1 MTLRVD
7 PSRSIGRRTVFAG
20 ASALLVPLTAVA
32 QTVTREKVAA
42 ALPTLKEFARQIVG
56 KELVP
61 GLSIAVVHRDEIVS
75 LDAFGVREIG
85 KTAAVDVD
93 TVFQLASVSK
103 PLSATVVAGLVGDGK
118 VSWDSRIRDIDPG
131 FTLQDELAAANVTIR
146 DLFAHRSGLPGH
158 VGDDIEELGFT
169 QGEILQRLRLAKPA
183 YGFRNGYSY
192 SNFGLTEG
200 AVAAARFSGQSWEEA
215 CEEKLYKPL
224 GMASTSSRYRD
235 FMNQANRANLH
246 VRVDG
251 RVDGKWASFTRRN
264 ADAQAPAGGA
274 SSNARDM
281 AQWLRLLLAN
291 GQHEGRQVIAKEA
304 LQQTHVPASVRG
316 VDPNTGAAAFYA
328 LGWNVDYREHG
339 VEWSHAGAFSAGART
354 LVHLIPGEQLGI
366 VVLSNAFP
374 TGVPEGIA
382 KTFFDLVFVGSP
394 ARDWVAYAN
403 EIFDAGYKEMMKP
416 SLAYVTP
423 PAAPAPALPISAY
436 MGEYRNDYI
445 GDAKVTESGGSL
457 FLHVGPAGRRFP
469 LAHFNRDVFVYT
481 PMAEA
486 PKARSGVSFLIGP
499 DGKASE
505 VTVEDL
511 NEYGLGRLTRVGSN

>member
-7 PSRSIGRRTVFAG
+7 PGRSIARRALLAG
-20 ASALLVPLTAVA
+20 ISALLAPLPALA
-32 QTVTREKVAA
+32 QTATKEKVAA
-42 ALPTLKEFARQIVG
+42 ALPRLREFARQIVD
-56 KELVP
+56 KRLVP
-61 GLSIAVVHRDEIVS
+61 GLSVAVVYRDEIVL
-75 LDAFGVREIG
+75 LDGFGVREIG
-85 KTAAVDVD
+85 KPAAVGAD

-103 PLSATVVAGLVGDGK
+103 PLSATVVAGLVSDGK

-158 VGDDIEELGFT
+158 VGDDIEQLGFT

-183 YGFRNGYSY
+183 YSFRSGYSY

-200 AVAAARFSGQSWEEA
+200 AVAAARFSGRSWEET

-224 GMASTSSRYRD
+224 GMNSTSSRYRD
-235 FMNQANRANLH
+235 FMSQANRAALH

-251 RVDGKWASFTRRN
+251 EWASFTRRN

-274 SSNARDM
+274 SSTAGDM
-281 AQWLRLLLAN
+281 AQWLRLLLAD
-291 GQHEGRQVIAKEA
+291 GQHEGRQVIAKDA

-316 VDPNTGAAAFYA
+316 VDPKTGAAAFYA

-394 ARDWVAYAN
+394 TRDWVAYAN

-416 SLAYVTP
+416 SLVYATP
-423 PAAPAPALPISAY
+423 QASPAPALPISAY
-436 MGEYRNDYI
+436 LGDYRNDYV

-457 FLHVGPAGRRFP
+457 YLHLGPAGRRFP
-469 LAHFNRDVFVYT
+469 LTHFNRDVFVYV

-486 PKARSGVSFLIGP
+486 PKARVGVSFLIGP
-499 DGKASE
+499 HSKAGE

-511 NEYGLGRLTRVGSN
+511 NEYGLGRLTRVSPN

>member
-1 MTLRVD
+1 MTLRVYRG
-7 PSRSIGRRTVFAG
+7 RSIGRRTFLAG
-20 ASALLVPLTAVA
+20 TLLLAPLPALAQVA
-32 QTVTREKVAA
+32 TKEKVAA
-42 ALPTLKEFARQIVG
+42 ALPKLKEFARQIVD
-56 KELVP
+56 KKLVP
-61 GLSIAVVHRDEIVS
+61 GLSIAIVHRDDIVL
-75 LDAFGVREIG
+75 LDGFGVREIG
-85 KTAAVDVD
+85 KPAAVGAD

-118 VSWDSRIRDIDPG
+118 IAWDSRIRDIDPG
-131 FTLQDELAAANVTIR
+131 FTLQDELAAANVTIG

-200 AVAAARFSGQSWEEA
+200 AVAAARFSGRSWEET
-215 CEEKLYKPL
+215 CEERLYKPV
-224 GMASTSSRYRD
+224 GMTSTSSRYRD
-235 FMNQANRANLH
+235 FVNQSNRAALH

-251 RVDGKWASFTRRN
+251 EWASFTRRN

-281 AQWLRLLLAN
+281 AQWLRLLLAD
-291 GQHEGRQVIAKEA
+291 GQYDGRQVIATEA

-316 VDPNTGAAAFYA
+316 VAPKTGAASFYG

-366 VVLSNAFP
+366 AVLSSAFP

-394 ARDWVAYAN
+394 TRDWVAYAN
-403 EIFDAGYKEMMKP
+403 EIFEAGYTEMMKP
-416 SLAYVTP
+416 SLAYATP
-423 PAAPAPALPISAY
+423 PASPAAALPIAAY
-436 MGEYRNDYI
+436 IGDYHNDYA

-457 FLHVGPAGRRFP
+457 YLHLGPAGRRFP
-469 LAHFNRDVFVYT
+469 LTHFNRDVFVYT

-486 PKARSGVSFLIGP
+486 PKARMGVSFLIGP
-499 DGKASE
+499 HSKASE
-505 VTVEDL
+505 VTIEDL
-511 NEYGLGRLTRVGSN
+511 NEYGLGRLRRVGPT

>member
-1 MTLRVD
+1 MTLHVYRG
-7 PSRSIGRRTVFAG
+7 RSIVRRTFVAG
-20 ASALLVPLTAVA
+20 TAALLVPLPGLA
-32 QTVTREKVAA
+32 QTATKEKVAA
-42 ALPTLKEFARQIVG
+42 ALPKLKEFARQITD
-56 KELVP
+56 KQLVP
-61 GLSIAVVHRDEIVS
+61 GLSIAIVHRDEIVL

-85 KTAAVDVD
+85 KPAAAEPD

-103 PLSATVVAGLVGDGK
+103 PLAATVVAGLVGDGK
-118 VSWDSRIRDIDPG
+118 VSWDGRIRDIDPG

-169 QGEILQRLRLAKPA
+169 QGEILQRLHLAKPA

-192 SNFGLTEG
+192 SNFGLTEA
-200 AVAAARFSGQSWEEA
+200 AVAAARFSGRSWEEA
-215 CEEKLYKPL
+215 AEETLYKPL

-235 FMNQANRANLH
+235 FMNQPNRAALH

-251 RVDGKWASFTRRN
+251 EWASFTRRN

-274 SSNARDM
+274 SSTARDM
-281 AQWLRLLLAN
+281 AQWLRLVLAN
-291 GQHEGRQVIAKEA
+291 GQYEGRQVIAKDA

-316 VDPNTGAAAFYA
+316 VDPKTGDVAFYG

-382 KTFFDLVFVGSP
+382 RTFFDLVLVGSP
-394 ARDWVAYAN
+394 TRDWVAHAN
-403 EIFDAGYKEMMKP
+403 GIFEAGYKEMMKP
-416 SLAYVTP
+416 SLAYEAP
-423 PAAPAPALPISAY
+423 PASPAAALPISAY
-436 MGEYRNDYI
+436 LGDYRNDYV

-457 FLHVGPAGRRFP
+457 FLHLGPAGRRFP
-469 LAHFNRDVFVYT
+469 LTHFNRDVFVYA
-481 PMAEA
+481 PMAEV
-486 PKARSGVSFLIGP
+486 PKARSGASFLIGP
-499 DGKASE
+499 DGKAGE
-505 VTVEDL
+505 LTVEDL
-511 NEYGLGRLTRVGSN
+511 NEYGLGRLTRVSPK

>member
-1 MTLRVD
+1 MTLRLD
-7 PSRSIGRRTVFAG
+7 PGRSIVRRTFLAG
-20 ASALLVPLTAVA
+20 TAALLAPLPTLA
-32 QTVTREKVAA
+32 QTATKEKVAA
-42 ALPTLKEFARQIVG
+42 ALPKLREFARQITD
-56 KELVP
+56 KRLVP
-61 GLSIAVVHRDEIVS
+61 GLSIAVVYRDGIVL
-75 LDAFGVREIG
+75 LDGFGVREIG
-85 KTAAVDVD
+85 KPAAVGAE

-103 PLSATVVAGLVGDGK
+103 PLSATVVAGLVSDGK

-131 FTLQDELAAANVTIR
+131 FTLHDELAAANVTIR

-183 YGFRNGYSY
+183 YSFRNGYSY

-200 AVAAARFSGQSWEEA
+200 AVAAARFSGRSWEET

-224 GMASTSSRYRD
+224 GMNSTSSRYRD
-235 FMNQANRANLH
+235 FMNQANRAALH

-251 RVDGKWASFTRRN
+251 EWASFTRRN

-274 SSNARDM
+274 SSTARDM
-281 AQWLRLLLAN
+281 AQWLRLLLAD
-291 GQHEGRQVIAKEA
+291 GQYEGRQMIAKDA

-316 VDPNTGAAAFYA
+316 VDPKTGAAAFYG

-382 KTFFDLVFVGSP
+382 KTFFDLVFLGSP
-394 ARDWVAYAN
+394 TRDWVAYAN

-416 SLAYVTP
+416 SLAYATL
-423 PAAPAPALPISAY
+423 PASPAPALSIAAY
-436 MGEYRNDYI
+436 MGDYRNDYV

-457 FLHVGPAGRRFP
+457 FLHVGPADRRFP

-511 NEYGLGRLTRVGSN
+511 NEYGLGRLTRVRPN

>member
-7 PSRSIGRRTVFAG
+7 PGRSTGRRTFLAG
-20 ASALLVPLTAVA
+20 SAALLAPLPARA
-32 QTVTREKVAA
+32 QTATKEKIAA
-42 ALPTLKEFARQIVG
+42 ALPKLKEFARQIVD
-56 KELVP
+56 KQLVP
-61 GLSIAVVHRDEIVS
+61 GLSIAIVHRGEVVL
-75 LDAFGVREIG
+75 LDGFGVREIG
-85 KTAAVDVD
+85 KPAAVGAD

-169 QGEILQRLRLAKPA
+169 QGEILERLRLAKPA
-183 YGFRNGYSY
+183 YSFRNGYSY

-200 AVAAARFSGQSWEEA
+200 AVAAARFAGRSWEEA
-215 CEEKLYKPL
+215 CEEKLYRPL
-224 GMASTSSRYRD
+224 GMSTTSSRHRD
-235 FMNQANRANLH
+235 FMNQSDRAALH
-246 VRVDG
+246 VPVDG
-251 RVDGKWASFTRRN
+251 QWSSFTRRN

-274 SSNARDM
+274 SSTARDM
-281 AQWLRLLLAN
+281 AQWLRLLLAG

-316 VDPNTGAAAFYA
+316 VDPKTGAASFYA

-354 LVHLIPGEQLGI
+354 LVHLIPGEELGI

-394 ARDWVAYAN
+394 TRDWVAYAN
-403 EIFDAGYKEMMKP
+403 EIFETGYKAMMKP

-423 PAAPAPALPISAY
+423 PASPDPALPISAY
-436 MGEYRNDYI
+436 MGDYRNDYV
-445 GDAKVTESGGSL
+445 GNAKVTESGGSL
-457 FLHVGPAGRRFP
+457 YLHLGPAGKRFP
-469 LAHFNRDVFVYT
+469 LAPFNRDVFTYT

-486 PKARSGVSFLIGP
+486 PKARLGVSFLIGP
-499 DGKASE
+499 AGTASE
-505 VTVEDL
+505 ITVEDL
-511 NEYGLGRLTRVGSN
+511 NDYGLGRLTRVGTN

>member
-7 PSRSIGRRTVFAG
+7 RGRLLVRRTLLAG
-20 ASALLVPLTAVA
+20 IAASCVPWPALAQAV
-32 QTVTREKVAA
+32 TKEKVAA
-42 ALPTLKEFARQIVG
+42 ALPKLKEFARQITD
-56 KELVP
+56 KKLVP
-61 GLSIAVVHRDEIVS
+61 GLSIAVVHRDEIVL
-75 LDAFGVREIG
+75 LDGFGVREIG
-85 KTAAVDVD
+85 KPAAVDAD

-103 PLSATVVAGLVGDGK
+103 PLAATVVAGLVGDGK

-169 QGEILQRLRLAKPA
+169 QGEILHRLRLAKPA
-183 YGFRNGYSY
+183 YGFRDGYSY

-200 AVAAARFSGQSWEEA
+200 AVAAARVSGRGWEEA

-224 GMASTSSRYRD
+224 GMNATSSRYRD
-235 FMNQANRANLH
+235 FMNRSNRAALH
-246 VRVDG
+246 VRADG
-251 RVDGKWASFTRRN
+251 EWASFTRRN
-264 ADAQAPAGGA
+264 ADAQAPAGGT
-274 SSNARDM
+274 SSSARDM

-291 GQHEGRQVIAKEA
+291 GRYQGRQVIDREA
-304 LQQTHVPASVRG
+304 LLQTHVPASVRS
-316 VDPNTGAAAFYA
+316 VDPTTGAAAFYA

-339 VEWSHAGAFSAGART
+339 VEWAHAGAFSAGART
-354 LVHLIPGEQLGI
+354 LVYLIPGEQLGI
-366 VVLSNAFP
+366 VALSNAFP

-394 ARDWVAYAN
+394 TRDWVAYAN

-423 PAAPAPALPISAY
+423 PASPAAALPISAY
-436 MGEYRNDYI
+436 LGDYRNEYV
-445 GDAKVTESGGSL
+445 GDAKVTESGGSPY
-457 FLHVGPAGRRFP
+457 LHLGPAGKRFP
-469 LAHFNRDVFVYT
+469 LEHFNRDVFVYT

-486 PKARSGVSFLIGP
+486 PKARSGVSFVIGP

-505 VTVEDL
+505 VTIEDL
-511 NEYGLGRLTRVGSN
+511 NEYGLGRLTRVSPN

>member
-1 MTLRVD
+1 MTLRAHRG
-7 PSRSIGRRTVFAG
+7 RSIGRRTLFAG
-20 ASALLVPLTAVA
+20 APLLLVPLPAFA
-32 QTVTREKVAA
+32 QTATREKVAA
-42 ALPTLKEFARQIVG
+42 ALPKLKEFARQIVA
-56 KELVP
+56 KQVVP
-61 GLSIAVVHRDEIVS
+61 GLSIAIVHRDETV
-75 LDAFGVREIG
+75 LLEGFGVREIG
-85 KTAAVDVD
+85 KPAPVEAE

-103 PLSATVVAGLVGDGK
+103 PLSATVVAGLVSDGK

-183 YGFRNGYSY
+183 YSFRNGYSY

-200 AVAAARFSGQSWEEA
+200 AVAAARFSGRSWEET
-215 CEEKLYKPL
+215 CEERLYKPL

-235 FMNQANRANLH
+235 FMNQSNRAALH

-251 RVDGKWASFTRRN
+251 QWAAFTRRN

-281 AQWLRLLLAN
+281 AQWLRLVLAN
-291 GQHEGRQVIAKEA
+291 GQYEGRQVIAQDA

-316 VDPNTGAAAFYA
+316 VDPKTGAAAFYA

-366 VVLSNAFP
+366 AVLSNAFP

-382 KTFFDLVFVGSP
+382 RTFFDLVLVGS
-394 ARDWVAYAN
+394 ATRDWVAFAN
-403 EIFDAGYKEMMKP
+403 EIFEAGYREMMTP
-416 SLAYVTP
+416 SLAYATP
-423 PAAPAPALPISAY
+423 PASPAPALPISAY
-436 MGEYRNDYI
+436 VGDYRNDYV
-445 GDAKVTESGGSL
+445 GDAKLTESGGSL
-457 FLHVGPAGRRFP
+457 YLHLGPAGRRFL
-469 LAHFNRDVFVYT
+469 LAHFNRDVFTYT

-486 PKARSGVSFLIGP
+486 PKARMGVSFLVGP
-499 DGKASE
+499 QGKASE
-505 VTVEDL
+505 VTIEDL
-511 NEYGLGRLTRVGSN
+511 NEYGLGRLMRVGPS

>member
-1 MTLRVD
+1 MNLRVE
-7 PSRSIGRRTVFAG
+7 PGRAIVRRTLLAG
-20 ASALLVPLTAVA
+20 VSALLVPLPALA
-32 QTVTREKVAA
+32 QTATKEKVAA
-42 ALPTLKEFARQIVG
+42 ALPKLKEFARQIADQR
-56 KELVP
+56 LVP
-61 GLSIAVVHRDEIVS
+61 GLSIAIVHRDEIVL
-75 LDAFGVREIG
+75 LDGFGVREIG
-85 KTAAVDVD
+85 KPAAVGAD

-103 PLSATVVAGLVGDGK
+103 PLSATVVAGLVSDGK

-158 VGDDIEELGFT
+158 VGDDIEALGFT
-169 QGEILQRLRLAKPA
+169 QGEILERLRLAKPA
-183 YGFRNGYSY
+183 YSFRSGYSY

-200 AVAAARFSGQSWEEA
+200 AVAAARFSGRSWEET

-224 GMASTSSRYRD
+224 GMHSTSSRYRD
-235 FMNQANRANLH
+235 FMNQPNRAALH

-251 RVDGKWASFTRRN
+251 DWASFTRRN

-274 SSNARDM
+274 SSTAGDM
-281 AQWLRLLLAN
+281 AQWLRLLLAD
-291 GQHEGRQVIAKEA
+291 GQHEGRQVIAKDA
-304 LQQTHVPASVRG
+304 LQQTHVPANVRG
-316 VDPNTGAAAFYA
+316 VDPKTGAAAFYA

-394 ARDWVAYAN
+394 TRDWVAYAN

-416 SLAYVTP
+416 SLVYATP
-423 PAAPAPALPISAY
+423 QASPAPALPISAY
-436 MGEYRNDYI
+436 LGDYRNDYV

-457 FLHVGPAGRRFP
+457 YLHLGPAGRRFP
-469 LAHFNRDVFVYT
+469 LTRFNRDVFVYV

-486 PKARSGVSFLIGP
+486 PKARVGVSFLIGP
-499 DGKASE
+499 HSKAGE

-511 NEYGLGRLTRVGSN
+511 NEYGLGRLTRVSPN

>member
-7 PSRSIGRRTVFAG
+7 PGRSIVRRTLLAG
-20 ASALLVPLTAVA
+20 ISALLVPLPALA
-32 QTVTREKVAA
+32 QTATKEKVAA
-42 ALPTLKEFARQIVG
+42 ALPKLREFARQLVDRQ
-56 KELVP
+56 LVP
-61 GLSIAVVHRDEIVS
+61 GLSVAVVYRDEIVL
-75 LDAFGVREIG
+75 LDGFGVREIG
-85 KTAAVDVD
+85 KPAAVGAD

-103 PLSATVVAGLVGDGK
+103 PLSATVVAGLVSDGK

-131 FTLQDELAAANVTIR
+131 FALQDELAAANVTIR

-183 YGFRNGYSY
+183 YSFRNGYSY

-200 AVAAARFSGQSWEEA
+200 AVAAARFAGRSWGET

-224 GMASTSSRYRD
+224 GMTSTSSRYRD
-235 FMNQANRANLH
+235 FMNQADRAALH

-251 RVDGKWASFTRRN
+251 EWASFTRRN

-274 SSNARDM
+274 SSTARDM
-281 AQWLRLLLAN
+281 AQWLRLLLAD
-291 GQHEGRQVIAKEA
+291 GKHEGRQVIAKDA

-316 VDPNTGAAAFYA
+316 VDPKTGAAAFYA
-328 LGWNVDYREHG
+328 LGWNVDYRDHG

-366 VVLSNAFP
+366 VVLSSAFP

-394 ARDWVAYAN
+394 TRDWVAYAN

-416 SLAYVTP
+416 SLAYATL
-423 PAAPAPALPISAY
+423 PASPAPALALAAY
-436 MGEYRNDYI
+436 VGDYRNDYV

-457 FLHVGPAGRRFP
+457 FLQVGPAGRRFP

-499 DGKASE
+499 DGKAGE

-511 NEYGLGRLTRVGSN
+511 NEYGLGRLTRVSPN

>member
-7 PSRSIGRRTVFAG
+7 PGRSIARRALLAG
-20 ASALLVPLTAVA
+20 ISALLAPLPALA
-32 QTVTREKVAA
+32 QTATKEKVAA
-42 ALPTLKEFARQIVG
+42 ALPRLREFARQIVD
-56 KELVP
+56 KRLVP
-61 GLSIAVVHRDEIVS
+61 GLSVAVVYRDEIVL
-75 LDAFGVREIG
+75 LDGFGVREIG
-85 KTAAVDVD
+85 KPAAVGAD

-103 PLSATVVAGLVGDGK
+103 PLSATVVAGLVSDGK

-169 QGEILQRLRLAKPA
+169 QGEILERLRLAKPA
-183 YGFRNGYSY
+183 YSFRSGYAY

-200 AVAAARFSGQSWEEA
+200 AVAAARFSGRSWEET

-224 GMASTSSRYRD
+224 GMNSTSSRYRD
-235 FMNQANRANLH
+235 FMNQANRAALH

-251 RVDGKWASFTRRN
+251 EWASFTRRN

-274 SSNARDM
+274 SSHARDM
-281 AQWLRLLLAN
+281 AQWLRLLLAD
-291 GQHEGRQVIAKEA
+291 GQHEGRQVIAKDA
-304 LQQTHVPASVRG
+304 LQQTHVPASVHG
-316 VDPNTGAAAFYA
+316 VDPKTGAAAFYA

-394 ARDWVAYAN
+394 TRDWVAYAN

-416 SLAYVTP
+416 SLVYATP
-423 PAAPAPALPISAY
+423 QASPAPALPISAY
-436 MGEYRNDYI
+436 LGDYHNDYV

-457 FLHVGPAGRRFP
+457 YLHLGPAGRRFP
-469 LAHFNRDVFVYT
+469 LTHFNRDVFVYV

-486 PKARSGVSFLIGP
+486 PKARVGVSFLIGP
-499 DGKASE
+499 HSKAGE

-511 NEYGLGRLTRVGSN
+511 NEYGLGRLTRVSPN

>member
-1 MTLRVD
+1 MRS
-7 PSRSIGRRTVFAG
+7 PSRRSLLGGIAAALISPPVFS
-20 ASALLVPLTAVA
+20 SAVRAEPA
-32 QTVTREKVAA
+32 TREKVAA
-42 ALPTLKEFARQIVG
+42 ALARLEPFVRQLIDR
-56 KELVP
+56 KLVP
-61 GLSIAVVHRDEIVS
+61 GLSIAIVHQDEAVF
-75 LDAFGVREIG
+75 LKGFGLRQVG
-85 KTAAVDVD
+85 KPEPVEVD

-103 PLSATVVAGLVGDGK
+103 PLSSTVVSALVGEGK
-118 VSWDSRIRDIDPG
+118 VSWQSRLRDIDPG
-131 FTLQDELAAANVTIR
+131 FALQDELASANVTVG

-169 QGEILQRLRLAKPA
+169 QGEILHKLRLAKPA
-183 YGFRNGYSY
+183 YSFRDGYSY

-200 AVAAARFSGQSWEEA
+200 AVAASRIAGLGWAEA

-235 FMNQANRANLH
+235 FMNQANRAALH

-251 RVDGKWASFTRRN
+251 RVDGEWASFTRRN

-274 SSNARDM
+274 SSTARDM

-291 GQHEGRQVIAKEA
+291 GQYEGRQVIAKEA
-304 LQQTHVPASVRG
+304 LQQTHVPASVRS
-316 VDPNTGAAAFYA
+316 VDPKKGAAAFYA

-382 KTFFDLVFVGSP
+382 RTFFDLVFVGSP
-394 ARDWVAYAN
+394 TRDWVAYAN
-403 EIFDAGYKEMMKP
+403 EIFESGYKEMMKP
-416 SLAYVTP
+416 SLAYVTR
-423 PAAPAPALPISAY
+423 PASPAPPLPIAAY
-436 MGEYRNDYI
+436 RGDYRNDYV

-457 FLHVGPAGRRFP
+457 FLHVGPAGKRFP

-486 PKARSGVSFLIGP
+486 PKARSGVTFLIGP

-511 NEYGLGRLTRVGSN
+511 NEYGLGRLTRVSPN

>member
-1 MTLRVD
+1 MTLRVHR
-7 PSRSIGRRTVFAG
+7 SRSIGRRTFLAG
-20 ASALLVPLTAVA
+20 APLLVPLPAFA
-32 QTVTREKVAA
+32 QTATKEKVAA
-42 ALPTLKEFARQIVG
+42 ALPKLKEFIRQIVD
-56 KELVP
+56 KKLVP
-61 GLSIAVVHRDEIVS
+61 GLSIAIVHRDEIVL
-75 LDAFGVREIG
+75 LDGFGVREIG
-85 KTAAVDVD
+85 KPAAVGAD

-103 PLSATVVAGLVGDGK
+103 PLSATVVAGLVSDGK

-169 QGEILQRLRLAKPA
+169 QGEILQRLRLAAPA

-200 AVAAARFSGQSWEEA
+200 AVAAARFAGKSWEET
-215 CEEKLYKPL
+215 CEERLYKPL
-224 GMASTSSRYRD
+224 GMSSTSSRYRD
-235 FMNQANRANLH
+235 FMNQSDRAALH

-251 RVDGKWASFTRRN
+251 EWASFTRRN

-281 AQWLRLLLAN
+281 AQWLRLLLAD
-291 GQHEGRQVIAKEA
+291 GQYDGRQVIAKDA

-316 VDPNTGAAAFYA
+316 VDQKTGAASFYG

-354 LVHLIPGEQLGI
+354 LVHLIPGEQTAI
-366 VVLSNAFP
+366 AVLSNAFP

-382 KTFFDLVFVGSP
+382 RTFFDLVLVGSP
-394 ARDWVAYAN
+394 TRDWVAFAN
-403 EIFDAGYKEMMKP
+403 EIFEAGYKEMMKP
-416 SLAYVTP
+416 SLAYATSP
-423 PAAPAPALPISAY
+423 ASPAAALPISAY
-436 MGEYRNDYI
+436 IGDYRNDYA

-457 FLHVGPAGRRFP
+457 YLHLGPAGRRFP
-469 LAHFNRDVFVYT
+469 LAHFNRDVFTYA

-486 PKARSGVSFLIGP
+486 PKARMGVSFLIGP
-499 DGKASE
+499 HSKASE
-505 VTVEDL
+505 VTIEDL
-511 NEYGLGRLTRVGSN
+511 NEYGLGRLTRVGPG

>member
-1 MTLRVD
+1 M
-7 PSRSIGRRTVFAG
+7 
-20 ASALLVPLTAVA
+20 LVPLPALA
-32 QTVTREKVAA
+32 QTATKAKVAA
-42 ALPTLKEFARQIVG
+42 ALPKLREFARQLVD
-56 KELVP
+56 KQLVP
-61 GLSIAVVHRDEIVS
+61 GLSVAVVYRDEIVL
-75 LDAFGVREIG
+75 LDGFGVREIG
-85 KTAAVDVD
+85 KPAAVGAD

-103 PLSATVVAGLVGDGK
+103 PLSATVVAGLVSDGK

-131 FTLQDELAAANVTIR
+131 FALQDELAAANVTIR

-183 YGFRNGYSY
+183 YSFRNGYSY

-200 AVAAARFSGQSWEEA
+200 AVAAARFSGRSWEET

-224 GMASTSSRYRD
+224 GMNSTSSRHRD
-235 FMNQANRANLH
+235 FMNQANRAALH

-251 RVDGKWASFTRRN
+251 EWASFTRRN

-274 SSNARDM
+274 SSTARDL
-281 AQWLRLLLAN
+281 AQWLRLLLAD
-291 GQHEGRQVIAKEA
+291 GQHDGRQVIAKEA

-316 VDPNTGAAAFYA
+316 IDPKTGAAAFYA
-328 LGWNVDYREHG
+328 LGWNVDYRDHG

-382 KTFFDLVFVGSP
+382 KSFFDLVFVGSP
-394 ARDWVAYAN
+394 TRDWVAYAN

-416 SLAYVTP
+416 SLAYATL
-423 PAAPAPALPISAY
+423 PASPAPALAMAAY
-436 MGEYRNDYI
+436 VGDYRNDYV

-457 FLHVGPAGRRFP
+457 FLQVGPAGRRFP

-499 DGKASE
+499 DGKAGE

-511 NEYGLGRLTRVGSN
+511 NEYGLGRLTRVSPN

>member
-1 MTLRVD
+1 MSLCVFRD
-7 PSRSIGRRTVFAG
+7 RSIGRRALLAG
-20 ASALLVPLTAVA
+20 ASLLVPLPALA
-32 QTVTREKVAA
+32 QTATKEKVAA
-42 ALPTLKEFARQIVG
+42 ALPKLKEFARQIVD
-56 KELVP
+56 KKLVP
-61 GLSIAVVHRDEIVS
+61 GLSIAIVHRDEIVL
-75 LDAFGVREIG
+75 LDGFGVREIA
-85 KTAAVDVD
+85 KPAAVGAE

-103 PLSATVVAGLVGDGK
+103 PLSATVVAGLVSDGK

-131 FTLQDELAAANVTIR
+131 FTLQDELAVANVTIR

-183 YGFRNGYSY
+183 YSFRNGYSY

-200 AVAAARFSGQSWEEA
+200 AVAAARFAGRSWEET
-215 CEEKLYKPL
+215 CEERLYKPL
-224 GMASTSSRYRD
+224 GMNSTSSRYRD
-235 FMNQANRANLH
+235 FMNQPNRAALH

-251 RVDGKWASFTRRN
+251 EWASFTRRN

-281 AQWLRLLLAN
+281 AQWLRLLLAD
-291 GQHEGRQVIAKEA
+291 GQYEGHQVIAKDA

-316 VDPNTGAAAFYA
+316 VDPKTGAAAFYG

-366 VVLSNAFP
+366 AVLSNAFP

-382 KTFFDLVFVGSP
+382 KTFFDLVLVGSP
-394 ARDWVAYAN
+394 TRDWVAYAN
-403 EIFDAGYKEMMKP
+403 EIFEAGYKEMMKP
-416 SLAYVTP
+416 SLAYATP
-423 PAAPAPALPISAY
+423 PASPAPALPISAY
-436 MGEYRNDYI
+436 LGDYRNDYV

-457 FLHVGPAGRRFP
+457 YLHLGPAGKRFP
-469 LAHFNRDVFVYT
+469 LAHFNRDVFTYT

-486 PKARSGVSFLIGP
+486 PKARMGVSFLIEP
-499 DGKASE
+499 HGKASE
-505 VTVEDL
+505 VTIEDL
-511 NEYGLGRLTRVGSN
+511 NEYGLGRLTRVSPN